1 MNLIDISFFSLQ
13 KQKVLVTVHVT
24 LLSLITISCKRSV
37 ALLAMWKIVF
47 CLLLLVRLLS
57 NFYETFSLSL
67 LLLEILMN
75 LQDLLPG
82 KFIIITRKF

>member
-67 LLLEILMN
+67 LLEILMN